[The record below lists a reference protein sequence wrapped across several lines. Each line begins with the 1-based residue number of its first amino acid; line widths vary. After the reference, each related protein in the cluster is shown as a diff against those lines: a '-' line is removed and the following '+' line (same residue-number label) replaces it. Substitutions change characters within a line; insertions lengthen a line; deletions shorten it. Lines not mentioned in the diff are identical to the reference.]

1 MNTLDIINNQLDD
14 IEIARLDAQERMH
27 KGEARRAI
35 LQDAFNRSVL
45 RAENIDLAGNV
56 NWNFVDADLHLDG
69 LEPTQGEFSTMVSR
83 WEDKDL
89 ARIEIAFR
97 NSEAKLEEI
106 ETGFFK

>member
-35 LQDAFNRSVL
+35 LQDAFDRSVV
-45 RAENIDLAGNV
+45 RAENVDLAGVV

-69 LEPTQGEFSTMVSR
+69 LEPTEGELSTMVWR
-83 WEDKDL
+83 WEQKEL
-89 ARIEIAFR
+89 ARLEIARR
-97 NSEAKLEEI
+97 NRDESTLLD
-106 ETGFFK
+106 